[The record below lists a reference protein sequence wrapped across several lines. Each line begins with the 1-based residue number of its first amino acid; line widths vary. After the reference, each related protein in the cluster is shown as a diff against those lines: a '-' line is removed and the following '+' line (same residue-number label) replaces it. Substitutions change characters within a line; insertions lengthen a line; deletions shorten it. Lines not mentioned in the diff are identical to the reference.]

1 MAGASS
7 PSVALECAI
16 DLGCVED
23 SGLPVM
29 RLALASGTHTRSHT
43 NANMRVE
50 MSQPPSNPDL

>member
-1 MAGASS
+1 M
-7 PSVALECAI
+7 ALECAI

-29 RLALASGTHTRSHT
+29 RLALASGTHARSDT